1 MRLIIPCM
9 KCFQEFGMPTDEFA
23 LVEFRDDGKYKL
35 KCSNGHEATTILQQQ
50 KFEVLFDIGAHAILD
65 GYYRE
70 SVSSFAASLER
81 FYEFSI
87 RTFLSKASGSDQLFK
102 TCWKSVSSQSERQLG
117 AFIFLW
123 ASNFNAL
130 PALLNSSKVS
140 FRNDVVHK
148 GKIPTKEE
156 AIAFGDAV
164 LNVLRPNM
172 LALNEHLPD
181 SVQQVVFYHLLD
193 AQTPGATSSP
203 STMCA
208 STIVSL
214 SAGEPSHHQGD
225 LKYHLDKLMQ
235 YRSRVNGMRAQ

>member
-1 MRLIIPCM
+1 MRLLIPCM
-9 KCFQEFGMPTDEFA
+9 KCLQEFGKPSGEFA
-23 LVEFRDDGKYKL
+23 RVEFRDDGKYEL
-35 KCSNGHEATTILQQQ
+35 TCSHGHKVTTVLQQQ

-87 RTFLSKASGSDQLFK
+87 RVFLSKASGSDNLFK

-123 ASNFNAL
+123 ASTFNVPPAVLSL
-130 PALLNSSKVS
+130 PKVA

-156 AIAFGDAV
+156 AIAFGDSI

-172 LALNEHLPD
+172 LALREQLPD
-181 SVQQVVFYHLLD
+181 SVQQVVFYHLRD
-193 AQTPGATSSP
+193 AQSPEATSP
-203 STMCA
+203 SATMCA

-214 SAGEPSHHQGD
+214 SSGETSHHQGD
-225 LKYHLDKLMQ
+225 LKHHLSKLVE
-235 YRSRVNGMRAQ
+235 RRAVLNYVKA